1 MQENTR
7 DISAIKSRILQYA
20 ENQHISKYEL
30 YKKTGIS
37 NGVFSQKGGISEDN
51 LLKFLSHYNS
61 VSEKWL
67 LTGKGQM
74 IEETIPTQD
83 NNNTNNCQLDLIV
96 KLSAENALLKKENEE
111 LKLKKKNENPSKLS
125 IASEH

>member
-20 ENQHISKYEL
+20 EKQHISKYEL
-30 YKKTGIS
+30 YQKTGIS

-67 LTGKGQM
+67 LTGRGQM

-111 LKLKKKNENPSKLS
+111 LKLKKR
-125 IASEH
+125 